1 VSSYSGFDRSWQYL
15 HLRIRKECLRKVSG
29 SLGPPLCPQ
38 APSLVANC
46 DSLDAAMMPA
56 GGMYEEWR
64 TKKPEIQVRD
74 KTRFRLTPAVEPL
87 LVHTRGMIHANCACV
102 SSYTIACAGGPPLL
116 PPAFLLLGVLRSP
129 LLRVG
134 VLPIPPS
141 APVQP
146 GQDPFQGPGLADYS
160 ASYHAACF
168 RQI

>member
-1 VSSYSGFDRSWQYL
+1 MYPM
-15 HLRIRKECLRKVSG
+15 LRKSNTGLNRPEATTPCPSTLVRLAWAARRSSAPADRRRRGDVGSG
-29 SLGPPLCPQ
+29 APVQYPHPQ
-38 APSLVANC
+38 APARTFSPALGLPLFRGAGGNPRSLVLRNN
-46 DSLDAAMMPA
+46 
-56 GGMYEEWR
+56 
-64 TKKPEIQVRD
+64 V
-74 KTRFRLTPAVEPL
+74 
-87 LVHTRGMIHANCACV
+87 VH
-102 SSYTIACAGGPPLL
+102 ACAGGPPLL